1 MDLDSTAGREPRK
14 TPRQARS
21 VVTVD
26 AVFEATLQVLLNDG
40 PRRLT
45 TTRVAERAGV
55 SVGTIYQYYPNKE
68 SLLYAVLQRHLDH
81 VAQAVEAA
89 SRRQRGQP
97 LDAMIEA
104 LVAAFVEA
112 KTARMDESRALYAI
126 AAELNTTELVREA
139 SERMRSATVAMLET
153 AADAQFADLPM
164 VTFIWLNALVGPT
177 RAMLEGRAPPKM
189 LRALRAQLVM
199 LSEAYLKRIAVAA

>member
-89 SRRQRGQP
+89 SRQQRGQP

-112 KTARMDESRALYAI
+112 KTARMDESRALYA
-126 AAELNTTELVREA
+126 
-139 SERMRSATVAMLET
+139 MR
-153 AADAQFADLPM
+153 P
-164 VTFIWLNALVGPT
+164 N
-177 RAMLEGRAPPKM
+177 
-189 LRALRAQLVM
+189 
-199 LSEAYLKRIAVAA
+199 